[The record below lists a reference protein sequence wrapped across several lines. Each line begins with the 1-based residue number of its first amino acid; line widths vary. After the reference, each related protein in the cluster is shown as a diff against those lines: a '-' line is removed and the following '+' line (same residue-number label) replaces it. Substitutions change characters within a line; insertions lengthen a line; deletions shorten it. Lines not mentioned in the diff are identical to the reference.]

1 MATTPPT
8 DTPFG
13 LEPNIAAGLAYI
25 LGIIGGLLMMFGG
38 GTNKLVKWA
47 AAQSITLFI
56 FYVGAIIAMTILNA
70 ILAVVHMWVLMP
82 IVGLV
87 MMVVG
92 LGTLVLYIWGA
103 ISGFQGKDVRLPFIA
118 AYATKFFGAQL
129 A

>member
-13 LEPNIAAGLAYI
+13 LEPNIASGLAYI

-38 GTNKLVKWA
+38 GTNKVVKWA

-56 FYVGAIIAMTILNA
+56 FYFGAIVALMILNA
-70 ILAVVHMWVLMP
+70 ILGIIHMWPLMG

-92 LGTLVLYIWGA
+92 LGTLVLYVWGA
-103 ISGFQGKDVRLPFIA
+103 ISGFQGKDVRLPIVGDYA
-118 AYATKFFGAQL
+118 AKFFGSQL
-129 A
+129 G